1 MSQVNRGELRSETT
15 SKCALLTKGD
25 LIENVARVAEV
36 SRKEAAAIVERILD
50 SIVRTLHRGDRVEIR
65 GFGTFGT
72 RQRAPRL
79 GRNPRTGVRVEV
91 PAKRIPFFKPGK
103 ELRGLLAKP

>member
-1 MSQVNRGELRSETT
+1 
-15 SKCALLTKGD
+15 
-25 LIENVARVAEV
+25 
-36 SRKEAAAIVERILD
+36 VERILD
-50 SIVRTLHRGDRVEIR
+50 SIVRTLHRGDMVEIR

-91 PAKRIPFFKPGK
+91 PAKRIPFFKRGK
-103 ELRGLLAKP
+103 ELRDVLGKL